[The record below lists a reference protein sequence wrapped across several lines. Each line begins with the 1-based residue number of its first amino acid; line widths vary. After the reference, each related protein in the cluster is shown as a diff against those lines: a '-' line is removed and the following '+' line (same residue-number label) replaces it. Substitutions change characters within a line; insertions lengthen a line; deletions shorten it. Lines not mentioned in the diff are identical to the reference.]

1 MGKKRTKSVQSGTF
15 PGLWWKSG
23 ASLFI
28 FLLLFASYKIILVPN
43 IAFQADKHL
52 YLVKNPVSV
61 HALADTLKS
70 HGVIKS
76 SLLLRCMAELRGVSQ
91 INKGLY
97 TFRKNWNNFKIISEL
112 SRETSPHY
120 VRVEVPSYKLRKNVV
135 EKACLHLKKVNKSE
149 VWSLLRDP
157 VFLDSL
163 GYTKENVF
171 SIFLPGVYYLPADIT
186 ARELVENLH
195 HQYRFFWN
203 EERQEKADK
212 LKLSREEI
220 SVLASIVYSET
231 KNRNEMPLVAGVY
244 LNRLEQNM
252 RLQSDPTV
260 IYAAHKFGAR
270 RVYFKDRKINSPY
283 NTYRYHGLPPGPI
296 HCTPSWAIDAVL
308 EYEDHSYL
316 YFCAKDDL
324 SGCHLFT
331 ETFEEH
337 KLNADKYRKALDR
350 AGIM

>member
-1 MGKKRTKSVQSGTF
+1 MGKRKTRSAQTDTF
-15 PGLWWKSG
+15 SSLWRKFVLGL
-23 ASLFI
+23 LI
-28 FLLLFASYKIILVPN
+28 FLLLYVACKIILVPN

-70 HGVIKS
+70 RGIIKS

-112 SRETSPHY
+112 SRETSSHY
-120 VRVEVPSYKLRKNVV
+120 ARVEVPSYKLRKNVV

-149 VWSLLRDP
+149 VWALLRDP
-157 VFLDSL
+157 RFLDSL

-171 SIFLPGVYYLPADIT
+171 SIFLPGVYYFPADIT
-186 ARELVENLH
+186 AREFVENLH
-195 HQYRFFWN
+195 HQYCFFWN
-203 EERQEKADK
+203 EKRQEKADK

-220 SVLASIVYSET
+220 GVLASIVYSET
-231 KNRNEMPLVAGVY
+231 KNRDEMPMVAGVY
-244 LNRLEQNM
+244 LNRLAQNM

-260 IYAAHKFGAR
+260 IYAAHKFGAK
-270 RVYFKDRKINSPY
+270 RVYYKDRKINSPY
-283 NTYRYHGLPPGPI
+283 NTYRYYGLPPGPI
-296 HCTPSWAIDAVL
+296 HCTPSWVIDAVL

-316 YFCAKDDL
+316 YFCAKDDM

-337 KLNADKYRKALDR
+337 KLNADKYRKALDK